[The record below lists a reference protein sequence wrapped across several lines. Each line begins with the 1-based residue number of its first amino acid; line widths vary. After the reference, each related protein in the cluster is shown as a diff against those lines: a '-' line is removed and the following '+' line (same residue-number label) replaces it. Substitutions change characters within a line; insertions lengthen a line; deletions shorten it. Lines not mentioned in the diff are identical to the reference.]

1 MATIKKR
8 GNSYSIRVSCGYD
21 MQGKQIIHSMT
32 WKPEKSMTL
41 KQMEKEVQKQAV
53 LFEEKCK
60 QGLCLSNNIRFADF
74 AEKWFTDYAEKQLK
88 AKTIARYKD
97 LLKRVNQAIGHIKLN
112 QLQPIHL
119 LRFYDNLAENGIRE
133 DIKYKP
139 TIHITEAIDNIS
151 IITSKTAL
159 AKKANISVNTL
170 NQAYKGKNISAT
182 SASKISKALGYQMDF
197 LFQQDTKH
205 TTLSAKTI
213 QHYHRFISSILQ
225 TAVQWQII
233 LYNPCDRV
241 KPPKVEQKESRFL
254 DDVEVM
260 ELFHCLEK
268 QPIQYKTLITLL
280 VYTGMR
286 RGEVCGLKW
295 SDIDFN
301 NQTITI
307 QRTLLYLPNKGI
319 FEDTPKTNTSQRI
332 IKVADTAL
340 QLLKEHKRNQ
350 SIQRLQC
357 GDQWQ
362 ELNYIFAQ
370 WNGKP
375 IHPDSLT
382 AWFKQFI
389 NKNQLPDVSIH
400 SLRHTNASLLIANG
414 VKIPP
419 VSKRLGHA
427 PPATTTKIYA
437 HAIKSADEAASNTL
451 QNILKKVQ

>member
-8 GNSYSIRVSCGYD
+8 GNSYSIRVSCGYN

-60 QGLCLSNNIRFADF
+60 QGLYLSNNIRFADF

-139 TIHITEAIDNIS
+139 TIHITEAIDNIN
-151 IITSKTAL
+151 ITKTAL

-182 SASKISKALGYQMDF
+182 SASKIFKALGYQMDF
-197 LFQQDTKH
+197 LFQQDTQH

-225 TAVQWQII
+225 TAVQ
-233 LYNPCDRV
+233 
-241 KPPKVEQKESRFL
+241 
-254 DDVEVM
+254 
-260 ELFHCLEK
+260 
-268 QPIQYKTLITLL
+268 
-280 VYTGMR
+280 
-286 RGEVCGLKW
+286 
-295 SDIDFN
+295 
-301 NQTITI
+301 
-307 QRTLLYLPNKGI
+307 
-319 FEDTPKTNTSQRI
+319 
-332 IKVADTAL
+332 
-340 QLLKEHKRNQ
+340 
-350 SIQRLQC
+350 
-357 GDQWQ
+357 
-362 ELNYIFAQ
+362 
-370 WNGKP
+370 
-375 IHPDSLT
+375 
-382 AWFKQFI
+382 
-389 NKNQLPDVSIH
+389 
-400 SLRHTNASLLIANG
+400 
-414 VKIPP
+414 
-419 VSKRLGHA
+419 
-427 PPATTTKIYA
+427 
-437 HAIKSADEAASNTL
+437 
-451 QNILKKVQ
+451 